1 MKRGLSFYILIAL
14 ALATLLALII
24 MLAPGSAPETP
35 AVHLSLPPA
44 ADSAVTPSSAPE
56 AAAQLIEVTPGTVQT
71 AISTLS
77 RADSYSRVLTVQDF
91 WNGGSSTTEIGVWVR
106 GELTRV
112 TLRDGAGDTVKN
124 ILIKGG
130 EKWIWYSDAGGVWH
144 GRAREGDADAYQ
156 TLLTYEDVLA
166 LDKADITDAGY
177 ADYNGENCIFVRYG
191 GGALGYE
198 NLCYISDRTGLLMG
212 VETYDGDVLV
222 YAMRS
227 GTPDISTPDESI
239 FAEPGT
245 G

>member
-14 ALATLLALII
+14 ALAVLAVLIF

-35 AVHLSLPPA
+35 AVHLSPPPA
-44 ADSAVTPSSAPE
+44 PDSALSPSSAPE
-56 AAAQLIEVTPGTVQT
+56 AAARVIEVTPDTVQT

-77 RADSYSRVLTVQDF
+77 RADSYSRALTVQDF
-91 WNGGSSTTEIGVWVR
+91 WSGGSSTTEIGVWVR
-106 GELTRV
+106 GDFTRV
-112 TLRDGAGDTVKN
+112 TLRDSARDTVKN
-124 ILIKGG
+124 ILIKGD
-130 EKWIWYSDAGGVWH
+130 EKWIWYSDSALVWH
-144 GRAREGDADAYQ
+144 GKAREGDADAYQ

-166 LDKADITDAGY
+166 LDKEAITGAGY
-177 ADYNGENCIFVRYG
+177 ADYNGENCIYVRYG
-191 GGALGYE
+191 GGPLGYE

-239 FAEPGT
+239 FAEPDAG
-245 G
+245 

>member
-1 MKRGLSFYILIAL
+1 MKRDLSFYVLIAL
-14 ALATLLALII
+14 ALAAVAALII

-35 AVHLSLPPA
+35 AVHLSAPPA
-44 ADSAVTPSSAPE
+44 ADSAESPSVAPE
-56 AAAQLIEVTPGTVQT
+56 AAARLIEVIPDTVQT
-71 AISTLS
+71 VISTLS
-77 RADSYSRVLTVQDF
+77 RADSYSRALTVQDF
-91 WNGGSSTTEIGVWVR
+91 WNGGSSTTEIDVWVR
-106 GELTRV
+106 GDSTRV
-112 TLRDGAGDTVKN
+112 ALRERADETVKN

-130 EKWIWYSDAGGVWH
+130 EKWIWYSDAAPVWH
-144 GRAREGDADAYQ
+144 GPAREGDADAYQ

-166 LDKADITDAGY
+166 LDKASITDAGY
-177 ADYNGENCIFVRYG
+177 ADYSGENCVYIRYG

-239 FAEPGT
+239 FAEPNLT
-245 G
+245 